1 MADTRH
7 MDMRLF
13 DLQNEMER
21 VRGLYDQYFAGV
33 LKHEPR
39 KEHDGLLKI
48 VKSIRPGD
56 VKTTASRFKFQSL
69 QQRYTSYSTHW
80 QKFLKQMEEGTF
92 RRDLAYLRRVKD
104 VLKEEAPLTNESA
117 QNLGALSKKDKSS
130 AGDTLK
136 SKAYPASL
144 EKLYEKVS
152 ALSAEKGS
160 KAPHREK
167 FLDSI
172 AQQIQTQKTKNPG
185 KKVEIKLGKNK
196 DGKVEVKISSQ

>member
-1 MADTRH
+1 MADTRQ
-7 MDMRLF
+7 MDMRLL

-33 LKHEPR
+33 LKQEPR
-39 KEHDGLLKI
+39 KEHDGLIKI
-48 VKSIRPGD
+48 VKSIKPGD

-80 QKFLKQMEEGTF
+80 QKILKQMEEGTF
-92 RRDLAYLRRVKD
+92 RRDLAYLRRVKN
-104 VLKEEAPLTNESA
+104 VLKEEAPATNKSSP
-117 QNLGALSKKDKSS
+117 NLGGTAKKDGS
-130 AGDTLK
+130 AGDTVKL
-136 SKAYPASL
+136 KAYPPSL

-160 KAPHREK
+160 KVPNREK

-172 AQQIQTQKTKNPG
+172 TQQIQSQKTKNPG
-185 KKVEIKLGKNK
+185 KKVEVKVAKNK
-196 DGKVEVKISSQ
+196 DGKIEVKISAQ